1 MKKQIF
7 TITMC
12 LALTS
17 TTALAES
24 TKTVLKTPVKPA
36 ITKTAPL
43 KTAVKVPAPTATPV
57 AKSEAPK
64 TAPAAKTTVTKPETP
79 KTMTKEEAKK
89 YFEEKRAKD
98 RENLYNVLGLSKEQK
113 AKAEILDKKTIE
125 GAETVFKKAKK
136 EHRKLNELKEK
147 HASLFSIW
155 RQEFVAKS
163 SKNELK
169 KYFEKSKKD
178 FETILNPEQKTKFK
192 KLEKERHEQFEAFK
206 KRHKNRI
213 HKHHEG
219 GFGPNKITPPSP
231 AQATPAAKK

>member
-12 LALTS
+12 LTLTS

-36 ITKTAPL
+36 TTITAPV
-43 KTAVKVPAPTATPV
+43 KTVIKTVTPV
-57 AKSEAPK
+57 VKPETPK
-64 TAPAAKTTVTKPETP
+64 AAPAAKTTVTKPETS

-98 RENLYNVLGLSKEQK
+98 RENLYNALGLSKEQK
-113 AKAEILDKKTIE
+113 AKAEVLDKKTIE
-125 GAETVFKKAKK
+125 GAEPVFKKAKK

-147 HASLFSIW
+147 HASFFIIW
-155 RQEFVAKS
+155 HQEFVAKS
-163 SKNELK
+163 SKNDLR
-169 KYFEKSKKD
+169 KYFDKSKKE
-178 FETILNPEQKTKFK
+178 FEAILNPEQKTKFK

-206 KRHKNRI
+206 KRFKSRK

-231 AQATPAAKK
+231 AHATPAAKK